1 MSLRPSAIVLVLVN
15 LLPLGGVL
23 ALDWQVF
30 DVLLLYWSEN
40 VVIGVVNCCEWR
52 CASQASALVG

>member
-40 VVIGVVNCCEWR
+40 VVIGVV
-52 CASQASALVG
+52 